1 MRANKDILRIK
12 DVDKTFQLPDG
23 TLSVLEGVDL
33 EVAPGAFTVLVG
45 KSGCGKS
52 TLLRLIG
59 GLEKATRGEI
69 LLGER
74 VITGPGLERGMVFQ
88 EPRLFPWMTARQNI
102 AFGLRADRHAHESK
116 EMVEKYLAL
125 VGLSGFGDAYP
136 HQLSGGMQQRTAL
149 ARALVS
155 HPEVLLLDEPF
166 GALDALTRIQMQLE
180 ILRIWRENQGTV
192 LLVTHD
198 IDEAVF
204 LGDRI
209 AVMSDRPGTIR
220 EIIPVPLARPRDRS
234 ATPFVKIRRKI
245 YNEFFRLP
253 RKTRKGA

>member
-1 MRANKDILRIK
+1 MRASQDILRVK
-12 DVDKTFQLPDG
+12 GVEKSFSLPDG
-23 TLSVLEGVDL
+23 VLPVLAGVNL
-33 EVAPGAFTVLVG
+33 EVAPGEFTILLG

-59 GLEKATRGEI
+59 GLERATRGEI

-74 VITGPGLERGMVFQ
+74 RILNPGLERGMVFQ
-88 EPRLFPWMTARQNI
+88 EPRLFPWMTARENI
-102 AFGLRADRHAHESK
+102 AFGLRADREAREAK
-116 EMVEKYLAL
+116 ETVEKYLAL
-125 VGLSGFGDAYP
+125 VGLTGFGDAYP

-180 ILRIWRENQGTV
+180 ILRIWRESRGTV

-209 AVMSDRPGTIR
+209 AVMTDRPGTIR

-234 ATPFVKIRRKI
+234 GAPFVKIRRKI
-245 YNEFFRLP
+245 YNEFFQFP